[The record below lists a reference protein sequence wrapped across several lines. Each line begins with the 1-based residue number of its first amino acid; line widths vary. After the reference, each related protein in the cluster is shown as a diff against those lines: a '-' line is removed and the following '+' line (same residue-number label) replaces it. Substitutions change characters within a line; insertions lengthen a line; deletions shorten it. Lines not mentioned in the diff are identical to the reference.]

1 MGSGLITRVTG
12 LLSQLTFVSCFQNQ
26 RPDYSDDM
34 EDENGHTTTLT
45 KSKNSRSGRA
55 TRKSEEKRKAAA
67 AAMAAAAAAN
77 GNHSSG
83 NKEHSITF
91 SLSRSAGIT
100 ISFGI
105 RE

>member
-1 MGSGLITRVTG
+1 MRVLERVLGQVTSPHDLS
-12 LLSQLTFVSCFQNQ
+12 LLQNQ

-34 EDENGHTTTLT
+34 EDENAHASTTLT

-67 AAMAAAAAAN
+67 AAMAAAAAN

-83 NKEHSITF
+83 NKEHLQF
-91 SLSRSAGIT
+91 STGRND
-100 ISFGI
+100 FEI